1 MVISF
6 LPAKYKWEGTFMENT
21 CNFVGYVRHLSDL
34 NESSKGNRYCRFT
47 LENINHGYHNF
58 IRMIVF
64 GNKAEKFI
72 DEISEAQLIYVVCEM
87 QINVFEGQVRYNF
100 MLRDY
105 HSIDLDGQDNGSQKE
120 DPIDSKETKAEDN
133 KPSVKKITD
142 EDLKKAYDE
151 TINSSE
157 DINNESKTQKEKG
170 PEVNKPDSS
179 SVKSEEDSNND
190 FFSSSEMDISKDDDD
205 FFNKF

>member
-6 LPAKYKWEGTFMENT
+6 LPVKYKREGTFMENT

-105 HSIDLDGQDNGSQKE
+105 CILQ
-120 DPIDSKETKAEDN
+120 
-133 KPSVKKITD
+133 
-142 EDLKKAYDE
+142 
-151 TINSSE
+151 
-157 DINNESKTQKEKG
+157 
-170 PEVNKPDSS
+170 
-179 SVKSEEDSNND
+179 VKSAEKCND
-190 FFSSSEMDISKDDDD
+190 FLHSLAAHFLFYLVI
-205 FFNKF
+205 